1 MEQTAASVALVA
13 AARGGEPWGAV
24 DELEDFA
31 AGKVRNRNGTGGEH
45 DIPK

>member
-1 MEQTAASVALVA
+1 MALVA
-13 AARGGEPWGAV
+13 AARCGEPWGAV